1 MSHSLSVLLSLEPS
15 PYRRGREDGGH
26 QADLPAPL
34 PPEEKGVAHR
44 GESTG
49 CVPSRCLLTRPPARS
64 PARRPGSQ
72 FGLSVQP
79 SSALGPGAL
88 LPIHG
93 PQQRPVL
100 SKLPGKKAALSPWPS
115 SPCGAQCV
123 SLLRHSL
130 PACAGGASSPRNVRP
145 VQITLVLLRC
155 RKPLVRVCSPFSPL
169 FGLILSD
176 ARSSHEVTPP
186 QTFPL
191 VSMRSLLHLLGL
203 RLFKGAGTVYPRDT
217 LILLLPKQIPRQA
230 PSPCSPSLLSLPP
243 PFSTCLYSCLN
254 RAFPGCMF
262 SEGAACLPQLWGAE
276 TWAKFPLVSQQ
287 SPGLW
292 CSVAPRAQTC
302 VWPQWLTALASVRW

>member
-169 FGLILSD
+169 FG
-176 ARSSHEVTPP
+176 
-186 QTFPL
+186 
-191 VSMRSLLHLLGL
+191 
-203 RLFKGAGTVYPRDT
+203 
-217 LILLLPKQIPRQA
+217 
-230 PSPCSPSLLSLPP
+230 
-243 PFSTCLYSCLN
+243 
-254 RAFPGCMF
+254 
-262 SEGAACLPQLWGAE
+262 
-276 TWAKFPLVSQQ
+276 
-287 SPGLW
+287 
-292 CSVAPRAQTC
+292 
-302 VWPQWLTALASVRW
+302 